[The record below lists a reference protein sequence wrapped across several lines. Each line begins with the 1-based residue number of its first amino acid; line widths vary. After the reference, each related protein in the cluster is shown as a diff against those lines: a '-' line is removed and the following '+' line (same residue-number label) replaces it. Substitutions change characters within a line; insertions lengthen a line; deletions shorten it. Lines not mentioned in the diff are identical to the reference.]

1 MSMKN
6 SMVKQIVA
14 ALSVMFLFACEETI
28 PIESVTVEP
37 SSLLMAVGESSV
49 LKATVLP
56 EQASIKTV
64 EWRVTEGNGV
74 VSVDENGKVTA
85 LKDGRAVVTAVGTG
99 SEKSGNCTV
108 TVESSIKDKIL
119 IAAVESGAEPPI
131 DWQKNEDG
139 TVPLTAENRRKMEA
153 VRSLF
158 MVGAGLTDLSA
169 IRYFGGLEELFCAD
183 NNLTELPE
191 TLPETLIR
199 LECENNQLSSLK
211 VSNLTNLHALK
222 CFSNRLTSLSVSES
236 ASLTELYCGMQT
248 DESGKETELTLTI
261 NNRQTEQW
269 TQWKPIA
276 ENKNVFAMI
285 PGTRLEKIEPDQK
298 QIDMKTGEEAVLT
311 IAFFPDY
318 AENKQLTWSVEP
330 RTGIIEISEKA
341 GGGCHITPVG
351 PGLAT
356 ITATA
361 AEGGYTAQCTVA
373 VVPADG
379 YTYDRETNTYTVF
392 NEEGLRFWAATATN
406 GEGCVLVSDIV
417 LAKPTAGES
426 NWTPVSKRESF
437 TFNGNGHTI
446 ANMTIVGT
454 ETDKHVGMFSDAF
467 EGVIENLIL
476 KDVDIRSSY
485 SSTSSDTTYWV
496 NSTIGGIAGRSQY
509 GRISNCHVTGT
520 LSGNNNSSQNVGGIV
535 GTINAANIE
544 GCSFIGEINAP
555 DSFYAGG
562 IVGETMGLG
571 TRNLKGCLFSGKITG
586 GKYIGGISGCGVQYH
601 FTANC
606 ADAEMTTQSSESE
619 TRQKGISADRAE
631 SITACYW
638 SGNATGGDDESKVD
652 GTSLTWSTA
661 VDEMNRA
668 LGSDFALKFVSTE
681 GNFPELVPR

>member
-1 MSMKN
+1 MSVKN

-14 ALSVMFLFACEETI
+14 ALSVMFLFACKETI

-49 LKATVLP
+49 LKAIVLP

-64 EWRVTEGNGV
+64 RWSVTEGSEV

-85 LKDGRAVVTAVGTG
+85 LKDGRAVVTATGTG

-119 IAAVESGAEPPI
+119 IAAVESGAEPPV

-158 MVGAGLTDLSA
+158 MIGAGLTDLSA

-211 VSNLTNLHALK
+211 VSNLTNLHTLK

-236 ASLTELYCGMQT
+236 ESLTELYCGMQT

-276 ENKNVFAMI
+276 ENKNVFAMS

-298 QIDMKTGEEAVLT
+298 QIDMETGEEAVLT
-311 IAFFPDY
+311 VLFFPDY

-330 RTGIIEISEKA
+330 ETGIIAISENGKDS
-341 GGGCHITPVG
+341 CHITPVG
-351 PGLAT
+351 LGSAT

-361 AEGGYTAQCTVA
+361 AEGGYTAQCTV
-373 VVPADG
+373 VVAPVGG
-379 YTYDRETNTYTVF
+379 YTYDKETDTYTVF
-392 NEEGLRFWAATATN
+392 NEEGLRFWAAN
-406 GEGCVLVSDIV
+406 GGGCVLVSDIV
-417 LAKPTAGES
+417 LAKPAAGES
-426 NWTPVSKRESF
+426 NWTPVYQSES
-437 TFNGNGHTI
+437 FNGNGHTI
-446 ANMTIVGT
+446 ANMTIV
-454 ETDKHVGMFSDAF
+454 ETDRYVGMFSYAT
-467 EGVIENLIL
+467 GTIENLIL

-485 SSTSSDTTYWV
+485 SPADDRDYAYTGS
-496 NSTIGGIAGRSQY
+496 IAGGAR

-520 LSGNNNSSQNVGGIV
+520 LSNSNKDSRAVGGIV
-535 GTINAANIE
+535 GSSNVANIE

-555 DSFYAGG
+555 NSFYAGG
-562 IVGETMGLG
+562 IVGDTMDLS
-571 TRNLKGCLFSGKITG
+571 RQSNLKGCLFSGKITG
-586 GKYIGGISGCGVQYH
+586 GIYIGGISGCGYGCH

-606 ADAEMTTQSSESE
+606 ADAEMQSSEDRTYQE
-619 TRQKGISADRAE
+619 GISADRPE

-638 SGNATGGDDESKVD
+638 SGNATGGDADTKVD

-668 LGSDFALKFVSTE
+668 LGPDFALKFVSTD
-681 GNFPELVPR
+681 GQFPELVPR

>member
-1 MSMKN
+1 MKN
-6 SMVKQIVA
+6 SIVKQIVTA
-14 ALSVMFLFACEETI
+14 MSVLFLFACEETI

-49 LKATVLP
+49 LKAIVLP
-56 EQASIKTV
+56 EQAGIKTV
-64 EWRVTEGNGV
+64 EWRVTEGDGV

-85 LKDGRAVVTAVGTG
+85 LKDGRAVVTAAGTG

-211 VSNLTNLHALK
+211 VSNLTNLHTLK

-276 ENKNVFAMI
+276 ENKNVFAVI

-330 RTGIIEISEKA
+330 GTGIIEISEKT

-373 VVPADG
+373 VVPASG
-379 YTYDRETNTYTVF
+379 YTYDSETDTYTVF
-392 NEEGLRFWAATATN
+392 NEEGLRYWADY
-406 GEGCVLVSDIV
+406 GKGGGCVLVSDIV
-417 LAKPTAGES
+417 LTKPDEGKS
-426 NWTPVSKRESF
+426 NWTPVSERESF

-454 ETDKHVGMFSDAF
+454 ETDKYVGMFS
-467 EGVIENLIL
+467 ETYRGVIENLIL

-485 SSTSSDTTYWV
+485 SSTSSDTTYRI
-496 NSTIGGIAGRSQY
+496 SSSIGGIAGRSQY

-520 LSGNNNSSQNVGGIV
+520 LSGSNNSSQNVGGIV
-535 GTINAANIE
+535 GDSYGEDIE

-562 IVGETMGLG
+562 IVGKTDDLYQH
-571 TRNLKGCLFSGKITG
+571 NLKGCLFSGKITG
-586 GKYIGGISGCGVQYH
+586 GTYIGGISGYGGGCH

-606 ADAEMTTQSSESE
+606 ANAEMQSSEE
-619 TRQKGISADRAE
+619 PTYQKGISADRRE
-631 SITACYW
+631 SPITACYW
-638 SGNATGGDDESKVD
+638 SGNATGDKSGLKVD

-668 LGSDFALKFVSTE
+668 LGPDFPLKFVST
-681 GNFPELVPR
+681 GGQFPELVPR

>member
-1 MSMKN
+1 MKN

-14 ALSVMFLFACEETI
+14 ALSVMFLFACKETI

-49 LKATVLP
+49 LKAIVLP

-64 EWRVTEGNGV
+64 RWSVTEGSEV

-85 LKDGRAVVTAVGTG
+85 LKDGRAVVTAAGTG

-222 CFSNRLTSLSVSES
+222 CFSNHLTSLSVSES

-298 QIDMKTGEEAVLT
+298 QIDMETGEEAVLT
-311 IAFFPDY
+311 VLFFPDY

-330 RTGIIEISEKA
+330 ETGIIEISEKT

-351 PGLAT
+351 LGSAT

-373 VVPADG
+373 VVPAGG
-379 YTYDRETNTYTVF
+379 YTYDKETNTYTVF
-392 NEEGLRFWAATATN
+392 NEKGLRAWAAN
-406 GEGCVLVSDIV
+406 GGGCVLVSDIV
-417 LAKPTAGES
+417 LTKPDEGKS
-426 NWTPVSKRESF
+426 NWTPVYQSESF

-454 ETDKHVGMFSDAF
+454 ETDEYVGMFSNAGG
-467 EGVIENLIL
+467 GVIENLIL

-485 SSTSSDTTYWV
+485 SSTDAMRGCGTGS
-496 NSTIGGIAGRSQY
+496 IAGAIS

-520 LSGNNNSSQNVGGIV
+520 LSNSNKDSRVVGGIV
-535 GTINAANIE
+535 GTSYGDIE

-555 DSFYAGG
+555 DSYYAGG
-562 IVGETMGLG
+562 IVGEG
-571 TRNLKGCLFSGKITG
+571 RNTNDHLKGCLFSGKITG
-586 GKYIGGISGCGVQYH
+586 GTYIGGIRGGGYGGH
-601 FTANC
+601 FIANC
-606 ADAEMTTQSSESE
+606 ANAEMQSSEK
-619 TRQKGISADRAE
+619 TTFQGGIDTDRAE

-638 SGNATGGDDESKVD
+638 SGNATGADADTKVD

-661 VDEMNRA
+661 VEEMNSA
-668 LGSDFALKFVSTE
+668 LGPDFPLKFVSTD

>member
-14 ALSVMFLFACEETI
+14 ALSVMFLFACKETI

-49 LKATVLP
+49 LKAIVLP

-64 EWRVTEGNGV
+64 RWSVTEGSEV

-85 LKDGRAVVTAVGTG
+85 LKDGRAVVTATGTD

-119 IAAVESGAEPPI
+119 IAAVESGAEPPV

-199 LECENNQLSSLK
+199 LECENNRLHSLK

-285 PGTRLEKIEPDQK
+285 PGTRLEKIESNQK

-330 RTGIIEISEKA
+330 ETGIIAISENGKDS
-341 GGGCHITPVG
+341 CHITPVG

-373 VVPADG
+373 VVPASG
-379 YTYDRETNTYTVF
+379 FTYDRETNTYTVF
-392 NEEGLRFWAATATN
+392 NEEGLRAWAAN
-406 GEGCVLVSDIV
+406 GGGCVLVSDIV
-417 LAKPTAGES
+417 LPKPAEGAS
-426 NWTPVSKRESF
+426 NWTPVSIRESF

-454 ETDKHVGMFSDAF
+454 ETDKYVGMFSEA

-485 SSTSSDTTYWV
+485 SSTSDPYDIRSY
-496 NSTIGGIAGRSQY
+496 IGGIAGYFSF

-520 LSGNNNSSQNVGGIV
+520 LSGSNNSSQRVGGIV
-535 GTINAANIE
+535 GNSFRANIE

-562 IVGETMGLG
+562 IVGHAMAAVDTY
-571 TRNLKGCLFSGKITG
+571 NLKGCLFSGKITG
-586 GKYIGGISGCGVQYH
+586 GKYIGGISGYEDGYH
-601 FTANC
+601 FIANC
-606 ADAEMTTQSSESE
+606 AHAEMTTQSSEA
-619 TRQKGISADRAE
+619 QINGISDYSNYQTAGLV
-631 SITACYW
+631 TACYW
-638 SGNATGGDDESKVD
+638 SGNATGDDSGLKVD
-652 GTSLTWSTA
+652 GASLTWSMA
-661 VDEMNRA
+661 VEEMNSA
-668 LGSDFALKFVSTE
+668 LGPDFALKFVST
-681 GNFPELVPR
+681 GGQFPELVPR

>member
-1 MSMKN
+1 MSVKN

-49 LKATVLP
+49 LKAIVLP

-64 EWRVTEGNGV
+64 RWSVTEGSEV

-85 LKDGRAVVTAVGTG
+85 LKDGRAVVTATGTD
-99 SEKSGNCTV
+99 SEKSGKCTI

-119 IAAVESGAEPPI
+119 IAAVESGAEPPV

-169 IRYFGGLEELFCAD
+169 IRYFGGLEELFCAH

-211 VSNLTNLHALK
+211 VSNLTNLRALK
-222 CFSNRLTSLSVSES
+222 CFSNRLTSLSVSNT

-261 NNRQTEQW
+261 NNQQTEQW
-269 TQWKPIA
+269 TQWKTIA

-298 QIDMKTGEEAVLT
+298 QIDMETGEEAVLT
-311 IAFFPDY
+311 VLFFPDY

-330 RTGIIEISEKA
+330 GTGIIEISEKT

-351 PGLAT
+351 LGSAT

-361 AEGGYTAQCTVA
+361 AEGGYTAQCTV
-373 VVPADG
+373 VVAPPESG

-392 NEEGLRFWAATATN
+392 NEKGLRFWADN
-406 GEGCVLVSDIV
+406 GKGGGCVLVSDII
-417 LAKPTAGES
+417 LAKPVDGES
-426 NWTPVSKRESF
+426 NWTPVTPDFSEESI

-454 ETDKHVGMFSDAF
+454 GTETYNIVGMFSTAV
-467 EGVIENLIL
+467 VIENLIL
-476 KDVDIRSSY
+476 KDVDIRY
-485 SSTSSDTTYWV
+485 SSP
-496 NSTIGGIAGRSQY
+496 NGSTRIGSIVGVIEAG

-520 LSGNNNSSQNVGGIV
+520 LSLSSSKNFSSIVGGIV
-535 GTINAANIE
+535 GASYGANIE

-555 DSFYAGG
+555 YSVFAGG
-562 IVGETMGLG
+562 IVGYAT
-571 TRNLKGCLFSGKITG
+571 TDVNTSNLKGCLFSGKITG
-586 GKYIGGISGCGVQYH
+586 GKNIGGISGYGGGYH
-601 FTANC
+601 FIANC
-606 ADAEMTTQSSESE
+606 ADAEMTTKSSNPE
-619 TRQKGISADRAE
+619 TRQEGISDYYAE
-631 SITACYW
+631 SIIACYW
-638 SGNATGGDDESKVD
+638 SGNATGGDTESKVN

-661 VDEMNRA
+661 VEEMNRA
-668 LGSDFALKFVSTE
+668 LGPDFALKFVSTG

>member
-49 LKATVLP
+49 LKAIVLP

-64 EWRVTEGNGV
+64 RWSVTEGSEV

-85 LKDGRAVVTAVGTG
+85 LKDGRAVVTAAGTD

-119 IAAVESGAEPPI
+119 IAAVESGAEPPV

-211 VSNLTNLHALK
+211 VSKLKNLEALK
-222 CFSNRLTSLSVSES
+222 CFSNHLTSLSVSES
-236 ASLTELYCGMQT
+236 TSLTELYCGMQT
-248 DESGKETELTLTI
+248 DESGKETDLTLTI
-261 NNRQTEQW
+261 NNQQTEQW
-269 TQWKPIA
+269 TQWKQIA
-276 ENKNVFAMI
+276 ENKNVFAMS

-298 QIDMKTGEEAVLT
+298 QIDMKTGEKAVLT

-330 RTGIIEISEKA
+330 ETGIIAISENGKDS
-341 GGGCHITPVG
+341 CHITPVG

-379 YTYDRETNTYTVF
+379 YTYDSETNTYTVF
-392 NEEGLRFWAATATN
+392 NERGLRYWADN
-406 GEGCVLVSDIV
+406 GKGGGCILVSDII
-417 LAKPTAGES
+417 LAKPVDGES
-426 NWTPVSKRESF
+426 NWTPVSDPWQEPI

-454 ETDKHVGMFSDAF
+454 GTDEYVGMFSSAL
-467 EGVIENLIL
+467 VIENLIL

-485 SSTSSDTTYWV
+485 SSTSDAY
-496 NSTIGGIAGRSQY
+496 IGSIAGFIKAG

-520 LSGNNNSSQNVGGIV
+520 LSSSNNSSSIVGGIV
-535 GTINAANIE
+535 GDSNGANIE

-555 DSFYAGG
+555 NSSR
-562 IVGETMGLG
+562 VGVIFVNPYD
-571 TRNLKGCLFSGKITG
+571 RNLKGCLFSCKITG
-586 GKYIGGISGCGVQYH
+586 GKCIG
-601 FTANC
+601 
-606 ADAEMTTQSSESE
+606 
-619 TRQKGISADRAE
+619 
-631 SITACYW
+631 
-638 SGNATGGDDESKVD
+638 
-652 GTSLTWSTA
+652 
-661 VDEMNRA
+661 
-668 LGSDFALKFVSTE
+668 
-681 GNFPELVPR
+681 

>member
-1 MSMKN
+1 MKN

-14 ALSVMFLFACEETI
+14 ALSVMFLFACEERI

-49 LKATVLP
+49 LKAIVLP

-64 EWRVTEGNGV
+64 RWSVTEGSEV

-85 LKDGRAVVTAVGTG
+85 LKDGRAVVTAAGTD
-99 SEKSGNCTV
+99 SEKSGNCTI

-119 IAAVESGAEPPI
+119 IAAVESGAQPPV

-211 VSNLTNLHALK
+211 VSKLKNLEALK
-222 CFSNRLTSLSVSES
+222 CFSNHLNSLSVSES

-261 NNRQTEQW
+261 NNQQTEQW
-269 TQWKPIA
+269 TRWKPIA
-276 ENKNVFAMI
+276 ENKNVFAMS

-298 QIDMKTGEEAVLT
+298 QIDMKTGEKAVLT

-330 RTGIIEISEKA
+330 ETGIIAISENGKDS
-341 GGGCHITPVG
+341 CHITPVG

-373 VVPADG
+373 VVPASG
-379 YTYDRETNTYTVF
+379 YTYDSETDTYTVF
-392 NEEGLRFWAATATN
+392 NEEGLRAWAAN
-406 GEGCVLVSDIV
+406 GGGCVLVSDII
-417 LAKPTAGES
+417 LAKPVDGES
-426 NWTPVSKRESF
+426 NWTPVMVSEWQSF

-454 ETDKHVGMFSDAF
+454 ETDKAVGMFSDAKK
-467 EGVIENLIL
+467 GVIENLIL

-485 SSTSSDTTYWV
+485 SSSY
-496 NSTIGGIAGRSQY
+496 IGGIAGITQY

-520 LSGNNNSSQNVGGIV
+520 LSNSNKDSRAVGGIV
-535 GTINAANIE
+535 GSSNAANIE

-571 TRNLKGCLFSGKITG
+571 NPCNLKGCLFSGKITG
-586 GKYIGGISGCGVQYH
+586 GKYIGGISGCGVQYL

-606 ADAEMTTQSSESE
+606 AHAEMTTQSSESE

-638 SGNATGGDDESKVD
+638 SGNATGGDAESKVN
-652 GTSLTWSTA
+652 GTSLTWSMA

-668 LGSDFALKFVSTE
+668 LGPDFALKFVSTE

>member
-1 MSMKN
+1 MKN

-37 SSLLMAVGESSV
+37 SSLVMAVGESSV
-49 LKATVLP
+49 LKAIVLP

-64 EWRVTEGNGV
+64 RWSVTEGSEV

-85 LKDGRAVVTAVGTG
+85 LKDGRAVVTAAGTD
-99 SEKSGNCTV
+99 SEKSGKCTV

-119 IAAVESGAEPPI
+119 IAAVESGAEPPV

-158 MVGAGLTDLSA
+158 MVGTGLTDLSA
-169 IRYFGGLEELFCAD
+169 IRYFGRLEELFCAD

-211 VSNLTNLHALK
+211 VSNLTNLRTLK

-298 QIDMKTGEEAVLT
+298 QIDMETGEEAVMTVL
-311 IAFFPDY
+311 FFPDY

-330 RTGIIEISEKA
+330 ETGIIAISENGKDS
-341 GGGCHITPVG
+341 CHITPVG
-351 PGLAT
+351 LGSAT

-361 AEGGYTAQCTVA
+361 AEGGYTAQCTV
-373 VVPADG
+373 VVAPESG
-379 YTYDRETNTYTVF
+379 YTYDKETNTYTVF
-392 NEEGLRFWAATATN
+392 NEKGLRAWAAN
-406 GEGCVLVSDIV
+406 GGGCVLVSDIV
-417 LAKPTAGES
+417 LTKPDEGTS
-426 NWTPVSKRESF
+426 NWTPVYQSESF

-454 ETDKHVGMFSDAF
+454 ETDEYVGMFSYAYN
-467 EGVIENLIL
+467 GVIENLIL

-485 SSTSSDTTYWV
+485 SSTDPMRGYGTGS
-496 NSTIGGIAGRSQY
+496 IAGAISR

-520 LSGNNNSSQNVGGIV
+520 LSNSNKDSRAVGGIV
-535 GTINAANIE
+535 GTSAAANIE

-555 DSFYAGG
+555 NSFYAGG
-562 IVGETMGLG
+562 IMGES
-571 TRNLKGCLFSGKITG
+571 RNTNGHLKGCLFSGKITG
-586 GKYIGGISGCGVQYH
+586 GTYIGGIGGGYGCH
-601 FTANC
+601 FIANC
-606 ADAEMTTQSSESE
+606 ANAEMQSSKAE
-619 TRQKGISADRAE
+619 TYQKGISADRAE

-638 SGNATGGDDESKVD
+638 SGNATGEDGSLKVD

-661 VDEMNRA
+661 VDEMNSA
-668 LGSDFALKFVSTE
+668 LGPDFALKFVSTG

>member
-6 SMVKQIVA
+6 SMVKQIVT
-14 ALSVMFLFACEETI
+14 ALSVMFLFACKETI

-37 SSLLMAVGESSV
+37 SSLVMAVGESSV

-64 EWRVTEGNGV
+64 RWSVTEGSEV

-248 DESGKETELTLTI
+248 DESGKETDLTLTI

-269 TQWKPIA
+269 TRWKQIA
-276 ENKNVFAMI
+276 ENKNVFAMS

-330 RTGIIEISEKA
+330 ETGIIEISEKT
-341 GGGCHITPVG
+341 GGGCHITSVG

-361 AEGGYTAQCTVA
+361 AEGGHTAQCTVA
-373 VVPADG
+373 VVPASG
-379 YTYDRETNTYTVF
+379 YTYDSETNTYTVF
-392 NEEGLRFWAATATN
+392 NERGLRYWADYK
-406 GEGCVLVSDIV
+406 GGGCVLLVSDIV
-417 LAKPTAGES
+417 LAKPAEGES
-426 NWTPVSKRESF
+426 NWTPVTSWQEPI

-454 ETDKHVGMFSDAF
+454 GTETYYNNVGMFSTAV
-467 EGVIENLIL
+467 VIENLIL
-476 KDVDIRSSY
+476 KDVDIRY
-485 SSTSSDTTYWV
+485 SSTNGTTR
-496 NSTIGGIAGRSQY
+496 IGSIVGSLEPG

-520 LSGNNNSSQNVGGIV
+520 LSSNDYYLQYVGGIV
-535 GTINAANIE
+535 GNSYSANIE

-555 DSFYAGG
+555 GSFSAGG
-562 IVGETMGLG
+562 IVGQAT
-571 TRNLKGCLFSGKITG
+571 TDVNTSNLKGCLFSGKITG
-586 GKYIGGISGCGVQYH
+586 GKYIGGISGCENRFH

-606 ADAEMTTQSSESE
+606 AHAEMTTQSSEAQ
-619 TRQKGISADRAE
+619 TNGISYYTTYRA
-631 SITACYW
+631 SFVTACYW
-638 SGNATGGDDESKVD
+638 SGNATGEKSGLKVD

-661 VDEMNRA
+661 VDEMNSA
-668 LGSDFALKFVSTE
+668 LGPDFALKFVSTD

>member
-1 MSMKN
+1 MSVKN

-14 ALSVMFLFACEETI
+14 ALSVMFLFACKETI

-49 LKATVLP
+49 LKAIVLP

-64 EWRVTEGNGV
+64 RWSVTEGSEV
-74 VSVDENGKVTA
+74 VSVDENGKVIA
-85 LKDGRAVVTAVGTG
+85 LKDGRAVVTATGTG

-108 TVESSIKDKIL
+108 TVESSIKDKNL
-119 IAAVESGAEPPI
+119 IAAVESGAEPPV

-211 VSNLTNLHALK
+211 VSKLKNLEALK
-222 CFSNRLTSLSVSES
+222 CFSNHLNSLSVSES
-236 ASLTELYCGMQT
+236 ESLTELYCGMQT
-248 DESGKETELTLTI
+248 DESGKETDLTLTI
-261 NNRQTEQW
+261 NNQQTEQW
-269 TQWKPIA
+269 TRWKPIA

-330 RTGIIEISEKA
+330 ETGIIEISEKT

-351 PGLAT
+351 PGSAT

-361 AEGGYTAQCTVA
+361 VEGGYTAQCTVA
-373 VVPADG
+373 VVPAGG
-379 YTYDRETNTYTVF
+379 YTYDRETDTYTVF
-392 NEEGLRFWAATATN
+392 NEKGLRVWAAN
-406 GEGCVLVSDIV
+406 GGGCVLVSDIV
-417 LAKPTAGES
+417 LAKPDDGES
-426 NWTPVSKRESF
+426 NWTPVVVSEWQWQSQSF

-454 ETDKHVGMFSDAF
+454 ETDKYVGMFSDAD

-485 SSTSSDTTYWV
+485 SSTNAIDYAY
-496 NSTIGGIAGRSQY
+496 IGSIAGISQY

-520 LSGNNNSSQNVGGIV
+520 LSNSNKDSRAVGGIV
-535 GTINAANIE
+535 GSSNAANIE

-571 TRNLKGCLFSGKITG
+571 SPRNLKGCLFSGKITG
-586 GKYIGGISGCGVQYH
+586 GTYIGGISGCGVQYH

-606 ADAEMTTQSSESE
+606 ADAEMTTQSSADR
-619 TRQKGISADRAE
+619 TWQKGISADRAE

-638 SGNATGGDDESKVD
+638 SGNATDEDAESKVD

-661 VDEMNRA
+661 VDEMNSA
-668 LGSDFALKFVSTE
+668 LGPDFPLKFVSTG

>member
-1 MSMKN
+1 MKN
-6 SMVKQIVA
+6 SVVKQIIT
-14 ALSVMFLFACEETI
+14 ALSVLFLFACEEKI

-56 EQASIKTV
+56 EQAGIKTV
-64 EWRVTEGNGV
+64 RWSVTEGNGV

-85 LKDGRAVVTAVGTG
+85 LKDGRAVVTAVGID
-99 SEKSGNCTV
+99 SEKSGKCTV

-119 IAAVESGAEPPI
+119 IDAVEAGAEPPV

-158 MVGAGLTDLSA
+158 MVGAGLTNLSA

-191 TLPETLIR
+191 SLPETLIR
-199 LECENNQLSSLK
+199 LECENNRLHSLK
-211 VSNLTNLHALK
+211 VSKLKNLEALK
-222 CFSNRLTSLSVSES
+222 CFSNHLNSLSVSES

-248 DESGKETELTLTI
+248 DESGKDTDLTLTI

-269 TQWKPIA
+269 TRWKPIA

-298 QIDMKTGEEAVLT
+298 QIDMRTGEEAVLT
-311 IAFFPDY
+311 VLFFPDY

-341 GGGCHITPVG
+341 GGGCLITPVG

-361 AEGGYTAQCTVA
+361 TEGGYTAQCTVA
-373 VVPADG
+373 VVPASG

-392 NEEGLRFWAATATN
+392 NEEGLRVWAAK
-406 GEGCVLVSDIV
+406 GGGCVLVSDIV
-417 LAKPTAGES
+417 LAKPAEGES
-426 NWTPVSKRESF
+426 NWTPVSGRQS
-437 TFNGNGHTI
+437 FNGNGHTI

-454 ETDKHVGMFSDAF
+454 ETDKEVGMFSSA

-485 SSTSSDTTYWV
+485 SSKTDAY
-496 NSTIGGIAGRSQY
+496 IGGIAGDLGAG

-520 LSGNNNSSQNVGGIV
+520 LSNSNKSSRSVGGIV
-535 GTINAANIE
+535 GTGVLAEFIE

-555 DSFYAGG
+555 NSFYAGG
-562 IVGETMGLG
+562 ILGEAINLDNPS
-571 TRNLKGCLFSGKITG
+571 NLKGCLFSGKITG
-586 GKYIGGISGCGVQYH
+586 GKYIGGISGCGYGYH

-606 ADAEMTTQSSESE
+606 ANAEMTTQYSEE
-619 TRQKGISADRAE
+619 LTYQKGISADRSE

-638 SGNATGGDDESKVD
+638 SGNATGGDAESKVD
-652 GTSLTWSTA
+652 GTSLTWSMA

>member
-1 MSMKN
+1 MSVKN

-49 LKATVLP
+49 LKAIVLP

-64 EWRVTEGNGV
+64 RWSVTEGSEV

-85 LKDGRAVVTAVGTG
+85 LKDGRAVVTAAGTD
-99 SEKSGNCTV
+99 SEKSGKCTI

-119 IAAVESGAEPPI
+119 IAAVESGAEPPV

-153 VRSLF
+153 VRSLL
-158 MVGAGLTDLSA
+158 MVEAGLTDLSA

-211 VSNLTNLHALK
+211 VSNLTNLRTLK

-269 TQWKPIA
+269 TRWKPIA

-311 IAFFPDY
+311 VLFFPDY

-330 RTGIIEISEKA
+330 GTGIIEISEKT

-373 VVPADG
+373 VVPASG
-379 YTYDRETNTYTVF
+379 FTYDSETNTYTVF
-392 NEEGLRFWAATATN
+392 NEEGLRAWAAN
-406 GEGCVLVSDIV
+406 GGGCVLVSDIV
-417 LAKPTAGES
+417 LTKPDEGKS
-426 NWTPVSKRESF
+426 NWTPVSGRQS
-437 TFNGNGHTI
+437 FNGNGHTI

-454 ETDKHVGMFSDAF
+454 ETDDYVGMFSYA
-467 EGVIENLIL
+467 EGGVIENLIL
-476 KDVDIRSSY
+476 KDVDIRSLY
-485 SSTSSDTTYWV
+485 SSTNAIDYAD
-496 NSTIGGIAGRSQY
+496 IGSIAGAIGFG

-520 LSGNNNSSQNVGGIV
+520 LSNSNKDSRAVGGIV
-535 GTINAANIE
+535 GSSNAANIE

-571 TRNLKGCLFSGKITG
+571 NPRNLKGCLFSGKITG
-586 GKYIGGISGCGVQYH
+586 GKYIGGISGCGVQYL

-606 ADAEMTTQSSESE
+606 AHAEMTTQSSESE

-638 SGNATGGDDESKVD
+638 SGNATGGDADTKVD

-668 LGSDFALKFVSTE
+668 LGSDFPLKFVSTG

>member
-1 MSMKN
+1 MKN
-6 SMVKQIVA
+6 SMVKQIVT
-14 ALSVMFLFACEETI
+14 ALSVMFLFACKETI

-37 SSLLMAVGESSV
+37 SSLVMAVGESSV
-49 LKATVLP
+49 LKAIVLP

-64 EWRVTEGNGV
+64 RWSVTEGSEV

-85 LKDGRAVVTAVGTG
+85 LKDGRAVVTAAGTD
-99 SEKSGNCTV
+99 SEKSGKCTV

-119 IAAVESGAEPPI
+119 IAAVESGAEPPV

-158 MVGAGLTDLSA
+158 MVEAGLTDLSA

-211 VSNLTNLHALK
+211 VSNLTNLRALK

-236 ASLTELYCGMQT
+236 ESLTELYCGMQT

-269 TQWKPIA
+269 TRWKPIA

-298 QIDMKTGEEAVLT
+298 QIDMETGEEAVLT
-311 IAFFPDY
+311 VLFFPDY

-330 RTGIIEISEKA
+330 ETGIIAISENGKDS
-341 GGGCHITPVG
+341 CHITPVG

-373 VVPADG
+373 VVPASG
-379 YTYDRETNTYTVF
+379 FTYDRETNTYTVF
-392 NEEGLRFWAATATN
+392 NEEGLRAWAAN
-406 GEGCVLVSDIV
+406 GGGCVLVSDIV
-417 LAKPTAGES
+417 LTKPAEGKS
-426 NWTPVSKRESF
+426 NWTPINEWESI

-454 ETDKHVGMFSDAF
+454 ETDKYVGMFSEA

-485 SSTSSDTTYWV
+485 SSTSDYIISCTG
-496 NSTIGGIAGRSQY
+496 SIAGYFSF

-520 LSGNNNSSQNVGGIV
+520 LSSSNTSRDVGGIV
-535 GTINAANIE
+535 GHSFRADIE

-555 DSFYAGG
+555 GSRSAGG
-562 IVGETMGLG
+562 IVGVAETISNDE
-571 TRNLKGCLFSGKITG
+571 RNLKGCLFSGKITG
-586 GKYIGGISGCGVQYH
+586 GKYIGGIGGGSGRDYH

-606 ADAEMTTQSSESE
+606 AHAEMTTQSSEAQ
-619 TRQKGISADRAE
+619 TNGISAAE

-638 SGNATGGDDESKVD
+638 SGNATGGDADTKVD

-661 VDEMNRA
+661 VDEMNSA
-668 LGSDFALKFVSTE
+668 LGPDFALKFVSTG

>member
-1 MSMKN
+1 MKN
-6 SMVKQIVA
+6 SMVKQIVT
-14 ALSVMFLFACEETI
+14 ALSVMFLFACKETI

-64 EWRVTEGNGV
+64 RWSVTEGSEV

-85 LKDGRAVVTAVGTG
+85 LKDGRAVVTAAGTD

-119 IAAVESGAEPPI
+119 IAAVESGAEPPV

-211 VSNLTNLHALK
+211 VSNLTNLRTLK
-222 CFSNRLTSLSVSES
+222 CFSNRLTSLSVSNT

-276 ENKNVFAMI
+276 ENKNVFAVI
-285 PGTRLEKIEPDQK
+285 PGTRLEKIESNQK

-330 RTGIIEISEKA
+330 ETGIIAISENGKDS
-341 GGGCHITPVG
+341 CRITPVG

-392 NEEGLRFWAATATN
+392 NEEGLRFWAAN
-406 GEGCVLVSDIV
+406 GGRCVLVSDIV
-417 LAKPTAGES
+417 LAKPAKGES
-426 NWTPVSKRESF
+426 NWTPVSEGYN
-437 TFNGNGHTI
+437 FNGNGHTI

-454 ETDKHVGMFSDAF
+454 ETDKEVGMFSSAR
-467 EGVIENLIL
+467 GTIENLIL

-485 SSTSSDTTYWV
+485 SSTSDASY
-496 NSTIGGIAGRSQY
+496 IGGIAGIIEAG

-520 LSGNNNSSQNVGGIV
+520 LSSSNNSSRTVGGIV
-535 GTINAANIE
+535 GYSTWADIE

-555 DSFYAGG
+555 NSFRVGG
-562 IVGETMGLG
+562 IVGYGMTMSN

-586 GKYIGGISGCGVQYH
+586 GTYIGGISGYGDGYH
-601 FTANC
+601 FIANC
-606 ADAEMTTQSSESE
+606 ADAEMTTQSSEE
-619 TRQKGISADRAE
+619 LTYQKGISADRAE

-638 SGNATGGDDESKVD
+638 SGNATGEGAGLKVD

-661 VDEMNRA
+661 VEEMNSA
-668 LGSDFALKFVSTE
+668 LGPDFALKFVSTG

>member
-1 MSMKN
+1 MSVKN

-14 ALSVMFLFACEETI
+14 ALSVMFLFACKETI

-64 EWRVTEGNGV
+64 RWSVTEGSEV

-85 LKDGRAVVTAVGTG
+85 LKDGRAVVTAAGTD

-119 IAAVESGAEPPI
+119 IAAVESGAEPPV

-222 CFSNRLTSLSVSES
+222 CFSNRLTSLSVSNT

-261 NNRQTEQW
+261 NNQQTEQW
-269 TQWKPIA
+269 TRWKPIA

-330 RTGIIEISEKA
+330 ETGIIAISENGKDS
-341 GGGCHITPVG
+341 CRITPVG

-392 NEEGLRFWAATATN
+392 NEEGLRFWADN
-406 GEGCVLVSDIV
+406 GKGGGCVLVSDIV
-417 LAKPTAGES
+417 LAKPDDGES
-426 NWTPVSKRESF
+426 NWTPVSGRQS
-437 TFNGNGHTI
+437 FNGNGHTI

-454 ETDKHVGMFSDAF
+454 ETDKYVGMFSEA

-485 SSTSSDTTYWV
+485 SSTNVMDYAYIGS
-496 NSTIGGIAGRSQY
+496 IAGGIGFG

-520 LSGNNNSSQNVGGIV
+520 LSNSNKDSRAVGGIV
-535 GTINAANIE
+535 GSSNAANIE
-544 GCSFIGEINAP
+544 GCSFIGEINATN
-555 DSFYAGG
+555 SYSAGG

-571 TRNLKGCLFSGKITG
+571 NPRDLKGCLFSGKITG
-586 GKYIGGISGCGVQYH
+586 GKYIGGIGGCGYNYY

-606 ADAEMTTQSSESE
+606 AHAEMTTSSADW
-619 TRQKGISADRAE
+619 TYGISADRE
-631 SITACYW
+631 VSITACYW
-638 SGNATGGDDESKVD
+638 SGNATDGDADTKVD

-668 LGSDFALKFVSTE
+668 LGPDFALKFVSTD
-681 GNFPELVPR
+681 GQFPELVPR

>member
-14 ALSVMFLFACEETI
+14 ALSVLFLFACKETI

-37 SSLLMAVGESSV
+37 SSLVMAVGESSV
-49 LKATVLP
+49 LKAIVLP

-64 EWRVTEGNGV
+64 RWSVTEGSEV

-85 LKDGRAVVTAVGTG
+85 LKDGRAVVTAAGTD
-99 SEKSGNCTV
+99 SEKSGKCTI

-119 IAAVESGAEPPI
+119 IAAVESGAEPPV

-211 VSNLTNLHALK
+211 VSKLKNLEALK
-222 CFSNRLTSLSVSES
+222 CFSNHLNSLSVSES
-236 ASLTELYCGMQT
+236 ESLTELYCGMQT
-248 DESGKETELTLTI
+248 DESGKETDLTLTI
-261 NNRQTEQW
+261 NNQQTEQW
-269 TQWKPIA
+269 TRWKPIA

-311 IAFFPDY
+311 VLFFPDY

-330 RTGIIEISEKA
+330 ETGIIEISEKA

-356 ITATA
+356 ITATV
-361 AEGGYTAQCTVA
+361 AEGGHTAQCTVA

-379 YTYDRETNTYTVF
+379 YTYDKETNTYTVF

-426 NWTPVSKRESF
+426 NWTPVSERESF

-454 ETDKHVGMFSDAF
+454 ETDDYVGMFSSAR
-467 EGVIENLIL
+467 GVIENLIL

-485 SSTSSDTTYWV
+485 SSTNAIDYAD
-496 NSTIGGIAGRSQY
+496 IGSIAGAIGFG

-520 LSGNNNSSQNVGGIV
+520 LSNSNKDSRAVGGIV
-535 GTINAANIE
+535 GSSNAANIE

-571 TRNLKGCLFSGKITG
+571 NPRNLKGCLFSGKITG
-586 GKYIGGISGCGVQYH
+586 GKYIGGISGCGVQYL

-606 ADAEMTTQSSESE
+606 AHAEMTTRSSESE

-638 SGNATGGDDESKVD
+638 SGNATGGDNGLKVD
-652 GTSLTWSTA
+652 GTSLTWSKA
-661 VDEMNRA
+661 VDDMNSA
-668 LGSDFALKFVSTE
+668 LGPDFALKFVSTG

>member
-1 MSMKN
+1 MKN
-6 SMVKQIVA
+6 SVVKQIVV

-49 LKATVLP
+49 LKAIVLP
-56 EQASIKTV
+56 EQAGIKTV
-64 EWRVTEGNGV
+64 EWRVTEGDGV

-85 LKDGRAVVTAVGTG
+85 LKDGRAVVTAAGTG

-269 TQWKPIA
+269 TRWKPIA

-330 RTGIIEISEKA
+330 RTGIIEISEKT
-341 GGGCHITPVG
+341 GGGCHITPVE

-392 NEEGLRFWAATATN
+392 NEEGLRFWADN
-406 GEGCVLVSDIV
+406 GKGGRCVLVSDIV
-417 LAKPTAGES
+417 LAKPAEGES
-426 NWTPVSKRESF
+426 NWTPVTPDFTQESI

-454 ETDKHVGMFSDAF
+454 GTETYNEVGMFSSAV
-467 EGVIENLIL
+467 VIENLIL
-476 KDVDIRSSY
+476 KDVDIRY
-485 SSTSSDTTYWV
+485 SSTNGTTYIGSIV
-496 NSTIGGIAGRSQY
+496 GTIEAG

-520 LSGNNNSSQNVGGIV
+520 LYSNKTSSIGGIV
-535 GTINAANIE
+535 GTAVLAEIIE

-555 DSFYAGG
+555 NSFYAGG
-562 IVGETMGLG
+562 ILG
-571 TRNLKGCLFSGKITG
+571 RTNNLDKLSNLKGCLFSGKITG
-586 GKYIGGISGCGVQYH
+586 GKYIGGISGHGDGYH

-606 ADAEMTTQSSESE
+606 ADAEMTTQSSEE
-619 TRQKGISADRAE
+619 QTYQKGISAYLAE

-638 SGNATGGDDESKVD
+638 SGNATGGDAESKVD

-668 LGSDFALKFVSTE
+668 LGPDFPLKFVSTD

>member
-1 MSMKN
+1 MKN
-6 SMVKQIVA
+6 SMVKQIVT
-14 ALSVMFLFACEETI
+14 ALSVMFLFACKETI

-64 EWRVTEGNGV
+64 RWSVTEGSEV

-85 LKDGRAVVTAVGTG
+85 LKDGRAVVTAVGTD

-119 IAAVESGAEPPI
+119 IAAVESGAEPPV

-158 MVGAGLTDLSA
+158 MIGAGLTDLSA

-211 VSNLTNLHALK
+211 VSNLTNLRTLK

-298 QIDMKTGEEAVLT
+298 QIDMETGEEAVLT
-311 IAFFPDY
+311 VLFFPDY

-330 RTGIIEISEKA
+330 ETGIIAISENGKDS
-341 GGGCHITPVG
+341 CHITPVG

-373 VVPADG
+373 VVPASG
-379 YTYDRETNTYTVF
+379 FTYDRETNTYTVF
-392 NEEGLRFWAATATN
+392 NERGLRYWADN
-406 GEGCVLVSDIV
+406 GKGGGCILVSDII
-417 LAKPTAGES
+417 LAKPVDGES
-426 NWTPVSKRESF
+426 NWTPVSDPWQEPI

-454 ETDKHVGMFSDAF
+454 GTDEYVGMFSSAL
-467 EGVIENLIL
+467 VIENLIL

-485 SSTSSDTTYWV
+485 SSTSDAY
-496 NSTIGGIAGRSQY
+496 IGSIAGFIKAG

-520 LSGNNNSSQNVGGIV
+520 LSSSNNSSSIVGGIV
-535 GTINAANIE
+535 GDSNGANIE

-555 DSFYAGG
+555 NSSRVGG
-562 IVGETMGLG
+562 IFGNPYDS
-571 TRNLKGCLFSGKITG
+571 NLKGCLFSGKITG
-586 GKYIGGISGCGVQYH
+586 GKYIGGISGDGYGCH
-601 FTANC
+601 FIANC
-606 ADAEMTTQSSESE
+606 ANAEMQSSEAQTYQE
-619 TRQKGISADRAE
+619 GISANAEWAE

-638 SGNATGGDDESKVD
+638 SGNATGEETGLKVD

-668 LGSDFALKFVSTE
+668 LGPDFALKFVSTD
-681 GNFPELVPR
+681 GQFPELVPR

>member
-1 MSMKN
+1 MSVKN

-56 EQASIKTV
+56 EQAGIKTV

-119 IAAVESGAEPPI
+119 IAAVESGAEPPV

-330 RTGIIEISEKA
+330 ETGIIAISENGKDS
-341 GGGCHITPVG
+341 CHITPVG

-373 VVPADG
+373 VVPAVG
-379 YTYDRETNTYTVF
+379 YTYDSETNTYTVF
-392 NEEGLRFWAATATN
+392 NERGLRFWADN
-406 GEGCVLVSDIV
+406 GKGGGCVLVSDII
-417 LAKPTAGES
+417 LAKPVDGES
-426 NWTPVSKRESF
+426 NWTPVTPDFSEESI

-454 ETDKHVGMFSDAF
+454 GTETYNNVGMFSTAV
-467 EGVIENLIL
+467 VIENLIL
-476 KDVDIRSSY
+476 KDVDIRY
-485 SSTSSDTTYWV
+485 SSTNGTTYIGSIV
-496 NSTIGGIAGRSQY
+496 GTIEAG

-520 LSGNNNSSQNVGGIV
+520 LSNSNKDSRAVGGIV
-535 GTINAANIE
+535 GSSNAANIE

-571 TRNLKGCLFSGKITG
+571 NPRDLKGCLFSGKITG
-586 GKYIGGISGCGVQYH
+586 GKYIGGISGCGYNYY

-606 ADAEMTTQSSESE
+606 ADAEMTTQSSEDRTWQE
-619 TRQKGISADRAE
+619 GISADREE

-638 SGNATGGDDESKVD
+638 SGNATGGDADTKVD

-668 LGSDFALKFVSTE
+668 LGPDFALKFVSTE

>member
-14 ALSVMFLFACEETI
+14 ALSVMFLFACKETI

-49 LKATVLP
+49 LKAIVLP

-64 EWRVTEGNGV
+64 RWSVTEGSEV

-85 LKDGRAVVTAVGTG
+85 LKDGRAVVTAVGTD

-119 IAAVESGAEPPI
+119 IAAVESGAEPPV

-158 MVGAGLTDLSA
+158 MVGVGLTDLSA

-211 VSNLTNLHALK
+211 VSKLKNLEALK
-222 CFSNRLTSLSVSES
+222 CFSNHLNSLSVSES
-236 ASLTELYCGMQT
+236 ESLTELYCGMQT
-248 DESGKETELTLTI
+248 DESGKETDLTLTI
-261 NNRQTEQW
+261 NNQQTEQW
-269 TQWKPIA
+269 TRWKPIA

-311 IAFFPDY
+311 VLFFPDY

-330 RTGIIEISEKA
+330 ETGIIAISENGKDS
-341 GGGCHITPVG
+341 CHITPVG

-373 VVPADG
+373 VVPASG
-379 YTYDRETNTYTVF
+379 YTYDSETDTYTVF
-392 NEEGLRFWAATATN
+392 NEEGLRYWADYVKS
-406 GEGCVLVSDIV
+406 GGCVLVSDIV

-426 NWTPVSKRESF
+426 NWTPVSERESF

-454 ETDKHVGMFSDAF
+454 ETDKYVGMFSDV

-485 SSTSSDTTYWV
+485 SSTGDTTYWI
-496 NSTIGGIAGRSQY
+496 NSSIGGIAGYFSY

-520 LSGNNNSSQNVGGIV
+520 LSGSNNSSQNVGGIV
-535 GTINAANIE
+535 GNSYGADIE

-555 DSFYAGG
+555 NSSRVGG
-562 IVGETMGLG
+562 IVGKTDDLYGPH
-571 TRNLKGCLFSGKITG
+571 NLKGCLFSGKITG
-586 GKYIGGISGCGVQYH
+586 GKYIGGISGYGYGCH

-606 ADAEMTTQSSESE
+606 AHAEMQSSEE
-619 TRQKGISADRAE
+619 LTYQKGISAERAE
-631 SITACYW
+631 SPITACYW
-638 SGNATGGDDESKVD
+638 SGNATGGDADTKVD

-661 VDEMNRA
+661 VDAMNSA
-668 LGSDFALKFVSTE
+668 LGPDFALKFVSTE

>member
-1 MSMKN
+1 MKN
-6 SMVKQIVA
+6 SMVKQIVT
-14 ALSVMFLFACEETI
+14 ALSVIFLFACKETI

-64 EWRVTEGNGV
+64 RWSVTEGSEV

-119 IAAVESGAEPPI
+119 IAAVESGAEPPV
-131 DWQKNEDG
+131 DWQKNEDE

-211 VSNLTNLHALK
+211 VSNLTNLRALK
-222 CFSNRLTSLSVSES
+222 CFSNRLTSLSVSNT

-330 RTGIIEISEKA
+330 ETGIIEISEKT

-351 PGLAT
+351 PGSAT

-361 AEGGYTAQCTVA
+361 VEGGYTAQCTVA
-373 VVPADG
+373 VVPASG
-379 YTYDRETNTYTVF
+379 YTYDKETNTYTVF
-392 NEEGLRFWAATATN
+392 NEEGLRFWAAN
-406 GEGCVLVSDIV
+406 GGGCILVSDIV
-417 LAKPTAGES
+417 LAKPVEGES
-426 NWTPVSKRESF
+426 NWTPVSGRQS
-437 TFNGNGHTI
+437 FNGNGHTI

-454 ETDKHVGMFSDAF
+454 ETDEYVGMFSYA
-467 EGVIENLIL
+467 EGGVIENLIL

-485 SSTSSDTTYWV
+485 SSTNAIDYAYIGS
-496 NSTIGGIAGRSQY
+496 IAGGIGFG

-520 LSGNNNSSQNVGGIV
+520 LSNSNKDSRAVGGIV
-535 GTINAANIE
+535 GSSNAANIE

-555 DSFYAGG
+555 NSYSAGG

-571 TRNLKGCLFSGKITG
+571 NPRDLKGCLFSGKITG
-586 GKYIGGISGCGVQYH
+586 GKYIGGISGCGYNYH

-606 ADAEMTTQSSESE
+606 ANAEMTTSADR
-619 TRQKGISADRAE
+619 TWGISADREE

-638 SGNATGGDDESKVD
+638 SGNATDEDSGLKVD
-652 GTSLTWSTA
+652 GTSLTWSMA
-661 VDEMNRA
+661 VDEMNSA
-668 LGSDFALKFVSTE
+668 LGPDFPLKFVST
-681 GNFPELVPR
+681 GGQFPELVPR

>member
-1 MSMKN
+1 MSVKN
-6 SMVKQIVA
+6 FMVKQIIT
-14 ALSVMFLFACEETI
+14 ALSVLFLFACEEKI

-37 SSLLMAVGESSV
+37 SSLLMTVGESSV

-56 EQASIKTV
+56 EQADIKTV
-64 EWRVTEGNGV
+64 RWSVTEGNGV

-85 LKDGRAVVTAVGTG
+85 LKDGRAVVTAAGID

-119 IAAVESGAEPPI
+119 IAAVESGADPPV

-158 MVGAGLTDLSA
+158 MVGAGLTNLSA

-191 TLPETLIR
+191 SLPETLIR
-199 LECENNQLSSLK
+199 LECENNRLHSLK
-211 VSNLTNLHALK
+211 VSKLKNLEALK
-222 CFSNRLTSLSVSES
+222 CFSNRLNSLSVSES
-236 ASLTELYCGMQT
+236 ESLTELYCGMQT
-248 DESGKETELTLTI
+248 DESGKDTDLTLTI

-269 TQWKPIA
+269 TRWKPIA

-311 IAFFPDY
+311 VVFFPDY
-318 AENKQLTWSVEP
+318 AENKQLTWTVEP

-351 PGLAT
+351 IGLAT

-373 VVPADG
+373 VAPASG
-379 YTYDRETNTYTVF
+379 YTFDSKTNTYTVF
-392 NEEGLRFWAATATN
+392 NEEGLRFWAAK
-406 GEGCVLVSDIV
+406 GGGCILVSDIV
-417 LAKPTAGES
+417 LAKPAEGES
-426 NWTPVSKRESF
+426 NWTPVSEGYN
-437 TFNGNGHTI
+437 FNGNGHTI

-454 ETDKHVGMFSDAF
+454 ETDKEVGMFSSAK
-467 EGVIENLIL
+467 GVIENLIL

-485 SSTSSDTTYWV
+485 SSTSDAY
-496 NSTIGGIAGRSQY
+496 IGGIAGIIEAG
-509 GRISNCHVTGT
+509 GRISNCHVTGS
-520 LSGNNNSSQNVGGIV
+520 LSNSNNSSTAVGGIV
-535 GTINAANIE
+535 GYSLWADIE

-555 DSFYAGG
+555 DSNYAGG
-562 IVGETMGLG
+562 IVGYARTMLN

-586 GKYIGGISGCGVQYH
+586 GKYIGGISGYGGGYH
-601 FTANC
+601 FIANC
-606 ADAEMTTQSSESE
+606 ANAEMTTQSSEAQ
-619 TRQKGISADRAE
+619 TNGISAYQAE

-638 SGNATGGDDESKVD
+638 SGNATDGDAESKVD
-652 GTSLTWSTA
+652 GASLTWSMA
-661 VDEMNRA
+661 ADEMNRA
-668 LGSDFALKFVSTE
+668 LGPDFALKFVSTE

>member
-1 MSMKN
+1 MKN
-6 SMVKQIVA
+6 SMVKQIVT
-14 ALSVMFLFACEETI
+14 ALSVMFLFACKETI

-64 EWRVTEGNGV
+64 RWSVTEGSEV

-85 LKDGRAVVTAVGTG
+85 LKDGRAVVTATGTD

-119 IAAVESGAEPPI
+119 IAAVESGAEPPV

-211 VSNLTNLHALK
+211 VSNLTNLRTLK
-222 CFSNRLTSLSVSES
+222 CFSNRLTSLSVSNT

-269 TQWKPIA
+269 TRWKPIA

-330 RTGIIEISEKA
+330 ETGIIAISENGKDS
-341 GGGCHITPVG
+341 CRITPVG

-392 NEEGLRFWAATATN
+392 NEEGLRFWADN
-406 GEGCVLVSDIV
+406 GKGGGCVLVSDIV
-417 LAKPTAGES
+417 LAKPDDGES
-426 NWTPVSKRESF
+426 NWTPVSGRQS
-437 TFNGNGHTI
+437 FNGNGHTI

-454 ETDKHVGMFSDAF
+454 ETDKYVGMFSEA

-485 SSTSSDTTYWV
+485 SSTNVMDYAYIGS
-496 NSTIGGIAGRSQY
+496 IAGGIGFG

-520 LSGNNNSSQNVGGIV
+520 LSNSNKDSRAVGGIV

-555 DSFYAGG
+555 NSFYAGG
-562 IVGETMGLG
+562 ILGESINYLG
-571 TRNLKGCLFSGKITG
+571 NPDNLKGCLFSGKITG
-586 GKYIGGISGCGVQYH
+586 GKYIGGISGCGTGYH
-601 FTANC
+601 LTANC
-606 ADAEMTTQSSESE
+606 AHAEMTTQSSESE
-619 TRQKGISADRAE
+619 TRQKGLSADRAE

-638 SGNATGGDDESKVD
+638 SGNATGADTGIFKVD
-652 GTSLTWSTA
+652 GASLTWSMA

-668 LGSDFALKFVSTE
+668 LGPDFALKFVST
-681 GNFPELVPR
+681 GGQFPELVPR

>member
-14 ALSVMFLFACEETI
+14 ALSVMFLFACEERI

-49 LKATVLP
+49 LKAIVLP

-64 EWRVTEGNGV
+64 RWSVTEGSEV

-85 LKDGRAVVTAVGTG
+85 LKDGRAVVTAAGTD
-99 SEKSGNCTV
+99 SEKSGKCTI

-119 IAAVESGAEPPI
+119 IAAVESGAEPPV

-211 VSNLTNLHALK
+211 VSKLKNLEALK
-222 CFSNRLTSLSVSES
+222 CFSNHLNSLSVSES

-261 NNRQTEQW
+261 NNQQTEQW
-269 TQWKPIA
+269 TRWKQIA

-311 IAFFPDY
+311 VLFFPDY

-373 VVPADG
+373 VVPASG
-379 YTYDRETNTYTVF
+379 YTYDSETDTYTVF
-392 NEEGLRFWAATATN
+392 NEEGLRAWAAN
-406 GEGCVLVSDIV
+406 GGGCVLVSDII
-417 LAKPTAGES
+417 LAKPVDGES
-426 NWTPVSKRESF
+426 NWTPVMVSEWQSF

-454 ETDKHVGMFSDAF
+454 ETDKAVGMFSDAKK
-467 EGVIENLIL
+467 GVIENLIL

-485 SSTSSDTTYWV
+485 SSSY
-496 NSTIGGIAGRSQY
+496 IGGIAGITQY

-520 LSGNNNSSQNVGGIV
+520 LSNSNKDSRAVGGIV
-535 GTINAANIE
+535 GSSNAANIE

-571 TRNLKGCLFSGKITG
+571 NPCNLKGCLFSGKITG
-586 GKYIGGISGCGVQYH
+586 GKYIGGISGCGVQYL

-606 ADAEMTTQSSESE
+606 AHAEMTTQSSESE

-638 SGNATGGDDESKVD
+638 SGNATGGDAESKVN
-652 GTSLTWSTA
+652 GTSLTWSMA

-668 LGSDFALKFVSTE
+668 LGPDFALKFVSTE
-681 GNFPELVPR
+681 GNFPELVSR

>member
-14 ALSVMFLFACEETI
+14 ALSVMFLFACKETI

-37 SSLLMAVGESSV
+37 SSLVMAVGESSV
-49 LKATVLP
+49 LKAIVLP

-64 EWRVTEGNGV
+64 RWSVTEGSEV

-85 LKDGRAVVTAVGTG
+85 LKDGRAVVTAAGTD
-99 SEKSGNCTV
+99 SEKSGKCTI

-119 IAAVESGAEPPI
+119 IAAVESGAEPPV

-158 MVGAGLTDLSA
+158 MVGVGLTDLSA

-211 VSNLTNLHALK
+211 VSKLKNLEALK
-222 CFSNRLTSLSVSES
+222 CFSNHLNSLSVSES
-236 ASLTELYCGMQT
+236 ESLTELYCGMQT

-269 TQWKPIA
+269 TRWKPIE

-311 IAFFPDY
+311 VLFFPDY

-373 VVPADG
+373 VVPASG
-379 YTYDRETNTYTVF
+379 YTYDKETNTYTVF
-392 NEEGLRFWAATATN
+392 NEEGLRFWAAK
-406 GEGCVLVSDIV
+406 GGGCVLVSDIV

-426 NWTPVSKRESF
+426 NWTPVSGRQS
-437 TFNGNGHTI
+437 FNGNGHTI

-454 ETDKHVGMFSDAF
+454 ETDEYVGMFSYA
-467 EGVIENLIL
+467 EGGVIENLIL

-485 SSTSSDTTYWV
+485 SSTSDAY
-496 NSTIGGIAGRSQY
+496 IGSIAGAIGAG

-520 LSGNNNSSQNVGGIV
+520 LSNNKTSRAVGGIV
-535 GTINAANIE
+535 GTGVLAEIIE

-555 DSFYAGG
+555 NSFYAGG
-562 IVGETMGLG
+562 ILGESINLSKLS
-571 TRNLKGCLFSGKITG
+571 NLKGCLFSGKITG
-586 GKYIGGISGCGVQYH
+586 GTYIGGISGCGYGYH

-606 ADAEMTTQSSESE
+606 ADAEMTTQSSADR
-619 TRQKGISADRAE
+619 TWQKGISADRAE
-631 SITACYW
+631 SIAACYW
-638 SGNATGGDDESKVD
+638 SGNATGGDAESKVN

-661 VDEMNRA
+661 VDKMNSA
-668 LGSDFALKFVSTE
+668 LGPDFPLKFVSTG

>member
-1 MSMKN
+1 MKN
-6 SMVKQIVA
+6 SMVKQIVT
-14 ALSVMFLFACEETI
+14 ALSVIFLFACKETI

-49 LKATVLP
+49 LKAIVLP

-64 EWRVTEGNGV
+64 RWSVTEGSEV

-85 LKDGRAVVTAVGTG
+85 LKDGRAVVTATGTD

-119 IAAVESGAEPPI
+119 IAAVESGAEPPV

-211 VSNLTNLHALK
+211 VSNLTNLRALK
-222 CFSNRLTSLSVSES
+222 CFSNRLTSLSVSNT

-298 QIDMKTGEEAVLT
+298 QIDMETGEEAVLT
-311 IAFFPDY
+311 VLFFPDY

-330 RTGIIEISEKA
+330 GTGIIEISEKT

-351 PGLAT
+351 LGSAT

-373 VVPADG
+373 VVPVGG
-379 YTYDRETNTYTVF
+379 YTYDKETDTYTVF
-392 NEEGLRFWAATATN
+392 NEEGLRFWAAN
-406 GEGCVLVSDIV
+406 GGGCVLVSDIV
-417 LAKPTAGES
+417 LTKPDEGKS
-426 NWTPVSKRESF
+426 NWTPVYQRESF

-454 ETDKHVGMFSDAF
+454 ETDKYVGMFSDAR
-467 EGVIENLIL
+467 GTIENLIL

-485 SSTSSDTTYWV
+485 SSTDLMKDYGTGS
-496 NSTIGGIAGRSQY
+496 IAGTIRSR

-520 LSGNNNSSQNVGGIV
+520 LSNSNKDSIAVGGIV
-535 GTINAANIE
+535 GNSSSANIE

-555 DSFYAGG
+555 NSYYAGG
-562 IVGETMGLG
+562 IVGEG
-571 TRNLKGCLFSGKITG
+571 TNTNGHLKGCLFSGKITG
-586 GKYIGGISGCGVQYH
+586 GTYIGGIRGGGYGYH
-601 FTANC
+601 LTANC
-606 ADAEMTTQSSESE
+606 ANAEMQSSEE
-619 TRQKGISADRAE
+619 TTFQKGINADRAE

-638 SGNATGGDDESKVD
+638 SGNATGADGSLKVN
-652 GTSLTWSTA
+652 GTSLTWSMA
-661 VDEMNRA
+661 VDEMNSA
-668 LGSDFALKFVSTE
+668 LGPDFALKFVSTD

>member
-6 SMVKQIVA
+6 SMVKQIVT
-14 ALSVMFLFACEETI
+14 ALSVMFLFACKETI

-49 LKATVLP
+49 LKAIVLP

-64 EWRVTEGNGV
+64 RWSVTEGSEV

-85 LKDGRAVVTAVGTG
+85 LKDGRAVVTATGTD

-119 IAAVESGAEPPI
+119 IAAVESGAEPPV

-211 VSNLTNLHALK
+211 VSNLTNLRALK
-222 CFSNRLTSLSVSES
+222 CFSNHLNSLSVSES
-236 ASLTELYCGMQT
+236 ESLTELYCGMQT

-269 TQWKPIA
+269 TRWKPIA
-276 ENKNVFAMI
+276 ENKNVFAMS
-285 PGTRLEKIEPDQK
+285 PGIRLEKIEPDQK

-330 RTGIIEISEKA
+330 RTGIIAISENGKDS
-341 GGGCHITPVG
+341 CHITPVG

-373 VVPADG
+373 VEPAG
-379 YTYDRETNTYTVF
+379 GFTYDRETNTYTVF
-392 NEEGLRFWAATATN
+392 NEEGLRAWAAN
-406 GEGCVLVSDIV
+406 GGGCVLVSDIV
-417 LAKPTAGES
+417 LAKPDEGKS
-426 NWTPVSKRESF
+426 NWTPVYQSESF

-454 ETDKHVGMFSDAF
+454 ETDKYVGMFSEA

-485 SSTSSDTTYWV
+485 SSTSDYIISCTG
-496 NSTIGGIAGRSQY
+496 SIAGYFSF

-520 LSGNNNSSQNVGGIV
+520 LSSSNTSRDVGGIV
-535 GTINAANIE
+535 GHSFRADIE

-555 DSFYAGG
+555 DSLYAGG
-562 IVGETMGLG
+562 IVGAAETISNDE
-571 TRNLKGCLFSGKITG
+571 RNLKGCLFSGKITG
-586 GKYIGGISGCGVQYH
+586 GKYIGGISGFGNYCH

-606 ADAEMTTQSSESE
+606 ANAEMTTQSSEAQ
-619 TRQKGISADRAE
+619 TNGISYYTTYLA
-631 SITACYW
+631 SLVTACYW
-638 SGNATGGDDESKVD
+638 SGNATGEKSGLKVD

-661 VDEMNRA
+661 VNEMNSA
-668 LGSDFALKFVSTE
+668 LGPDFALKFVSTG

>member
-1 MSMKN
+1 MS
-6 SMVKQIVA
+6 V
-14 ALSVMFLFACEETI
+14 LFLFACEETI

-49 LKATVLP
+49 LKAIVLP
-56 EQASIKTV
+56 EQAGIKTV
-64 EWRVTEGNGV
+64 EWRVTEGDGV

-85 LKDGRAVVTAVGTG
+85 LKDGRAVVTAAGTG

-211 VSNLTNLHALK
+211 VSNLTNLHTLK

-276 ENKNVFAMI
+276 ENKNVFAVI

-330 RTGIIEISEKA
+330 GTGIIEISEKT

-373 VVPADG
+373 VEPASG
-379 YTYDRETNTYTVF
+379 FIYDRETNTYTVF
-392 NEEGLRFWAATATN
+392 NEEGLRAWAAN
-406 GEGCVLVSDIV
+406 GGGCILVSDII
-417 LAKPTAGES
+417 LAKPAEGES
-426 NWTPVSKRESF
+426 NWTPMMVSEWQSF

-454 ETDKHVGMFSDAF
+454 ETDKAVGMFSDAKG
-467 EGVIENLIL
+467 GVIENLIL

-485 SSTSSDTTYWV
+485 SSTRDAD
-496 NSTIGGIAGRSQY
+496 IGSIAGISQY

-520 LSGNNNSSQNVGGIV
+520 LSNSNNSSRAVGGIV
-535 GTINAANIE
+535 GSSNAANIE

-571 TRNLKGCLFSGKITG
+571 NPRNLKGCLFSGKITG
-586 GKYIGGISGCGVQYH
+586 GKYIGGISGCGYQYH

-606 ADAEMTTQSSESE
+606 ADAEMTTQSSEE
-619 TRQKGISADRAE
+619 RTYQKGISADRAE

-638 SGNATGGDDESKVD
+638 SGNATGEDTGLKVD
-652 GTSLTWSTA
+652 GTSLTWSMA
-661 VDEMNRA
+661 VDEMNSA
-668 LGSDFALKFVSTE
+668 LGPDFALKFVSTG

>member
-1 MSMKN
+1 MKN

-49 LKATVLP
+49 LKAIVLP

-64 EWRVTEGNGV
+64 RWSVTEGSEV

-85 LKDGRAVVTAVGTG
+85 LKDGRAVVTAVGTD
-99 SEKSGNCTV
+99 SEKSGKCTV

-119 IAAVESGAEPPI
+119 IAAVESGAEPPV

-158 MVGAGLTDLSA
+158 MIGAGLTDLSA

-211 VSNLTNLHALK
+211 VSKLKNLEALK
-222 CFSNRLTSLSVSES
+222 CFSNHLNSLSVSELE
-236 ASLTELYCGMQT
+236 SLTELYCGMQT

-269 TQWKPIA
+269 TRWKPIA

-285 PGTRLEKIEPDQK
+285 PGTRLEKIEPNQK

-330 RTGIIEISEKA
+330 ETGIIAISENGKDS
-341 GGGCHITPVG
+341 CRITPVE

-373 VVPADG
+373 VEPASG
-379 YTYDRETNTYTVF
+379 YTYDSETDTYTVF
-392 NEEGLRFWAATATN
+392 NEEGLRYWADYK
-406 GEGCVLVSDIV
+406 GGGCVLLVSDIV
-417 LAKPTAGES
+417 LTKPDEGKS
-426 NWTPVSKRESF
+426 NWTPVSERKSF

-454 ETDKHVGMFSDAF
+454 ETDRHVGMFSDAYN
-467 EGVIENLIL
+467 GVIENLIL

-485 SSTSSDTTYWV
+485 SSTSNASR
-496 NSTIGGIAGRSQY
+496 IGGIVGLSTY

-520 LSGNNNSSQNVGGIV
+520 LSGSNNSSQEVGGIV
-535 GTINAANIE
+535 GSCEATDIE

-555 DSFYAGG
+555 NSYSAGG
-562 IVGETMGLG
+562 IVGDAVDLYESS
-571 TRNLKGCLFSGKITG
+571 NLKGCLFSGKITG
-586 GKYIGGISGCGVQYH
+586 GQYIGGISGSGRDYH

-606 ADAEMTTQSSESE
+606 AHAEMTTRSSEAQTYQE
-619 TRQKGISADRAE
+619 GISADRAQ

-638 SGNATGGDDESKVD
+638 SGNATGEKTGLKVD
-652 GTSLTWSTA
+652 GTSLTWSMA
-661 VDEMNRA
+661 VEEMNSA
-668 LGSDFALKFVSTE
+668 LGPDFALKFVST
-681 GNFPELVPR
+681 GGQFPELVPR

>member
-49 LKATVLP
+49 LKAIVLP

-64 EWRVTEGNGV
+64 RWSVTEGSEV

-85 LKDGRAVVTAVGTG
+85 LKDGRAVVTATGTD

-119 IAAVESGAEPPI
+119 IAAIESGAEPPV

-158 MVGAGLTDLSA
+158 MIGAGLTDLSA

-211 VSNLTNLHALK
+211 VSNLTNLRTLK
-222 CFSNRLTSLSVSES
+222 CFSNRLTSLSVSNT

-248 DESGKETELTLTI
+248 DESGKETDLTLTI

-269 TQWKPIA
+269 TRWKPIA

-330 RTGIIEISEKA
+330 ETGIIAISENGKDS
-341 GGGCHITPVG
+341 CHITPVG

-373 VVPADG
+373 VVPASG
-379 YTYDRETNTYTVF
+379 YTYDKETNTYTVF
-392 NEEGLRFWAATATN
+392 NEEGLRFWAAMATN

-417 LAKPTAGES
+417 LAKPTAEES
-426 NWTPVSKRESF
+426 NWTPVSERESF

-454 ETDKHVGMFSDAF
+454 ETDKYVGMFSDV

-485 SSTSSDTTYWV
+485 SSTGDTTYWI
-496 NSTIGGIAGRSQY
+496 NSSIGGIAGYFSY
-509 GRISNCHVTGT
+509 GKISNCHVTGT
-520 LSGNNNSSQNVGGIV
+520 LSGSNNSSQNVGGIV
-535 GTINAANIE
+535 GNSYGADIE

-555 DSFYAGG
+555 NSSRVGG
-562 IVGETMGLG
+562 IVGKTDDLG
-571 TRNLKGCLFSGKITG
+571 QHNLKGCLFSGKITG
-586 GKYIGGISGCGVQYH
+586 GKYIGGISGYGYGCH

-606 ADAEMTTQSSESE
+606 AHAEMQSSEE
-619 TRQKGISADRAE
+619 LTYQKGISAERVE
-631 SITACYW
+631 SPITACYW
-638 SGNATGGDDESKVD
+638 SGNATGEDGSLKVD

-661 VDEMNRA
+661 VEEMNSA
-668 LGSDFALKFVSTE
+668 LGPDFPLKFVSTE

>member
-1 MSMKN
+1 MKN
-6 SMVKQIVA
+6 SIVKQIVTA
-14 ALSVMFLFACEETI
+14 MSVLFLFACEETI

-49 LKATVLP
+49 LKAIVLP
-56 EQASIKTV
+56 EQAGIKTV
-64 EWRVTEGNGV
+64 EWRVTEGDGV

-85 LKDGRAVVTAVGTG
+85 LKDGRAVVTAAGTG

-211 VSNLTNLHALK
+211 VSNLTNLHTLK

-276 ENKNVFAMI
+276 ENKNVFAVI

-330 RTGIIEISEKA
+330 GTGIIEISEKT

-373 VVPADG
+373 VEPASG
-379 YTYDRETNTYTVF
+379 FIYDRETNTYTVF
-392 NEEGLRFWAATATN
+392 NEEGLRAWAAN
-406 GEGCVLVSDIV
+406 GGGCILVSDII
-417 LAKPTAGES
+417 LAKPDDGKS
-426 NWTPVSKRESF
+426 NWTPINERESI

-454 ETDKHVGMFSDAF
+454 ETDKYVGMFSEA

-485 SSTSSDTTYWV
+485 SSTSDYIISCTG
-496 NSTIGGIAGRSQY
+496 SIAGYFSF

-520 LSGNNNSSQNVGGIV
+520 LSSSNTSRDVGGIV
-535 GTINAANIE
+535 GHSFRADIE

-555 DSFYAGG
+555 DSLYAGG
-562 IVGETMGLG
+562 IVGAAETISNDE
-571 TRNLKGCLFSGKITG
+571 RNLKGCLFSGKITG
-586 GKYIGGISGCGVQYH
+586 GKYIGGISGYENGYH
-601 FTANC
+601 FIANC
-606 ADAEMTTQSSESE
+606 AHAEMTTQSSEAQ
-619 TRQKGISADRAE
+619 TNGISAYSDDQTAGLV
-631 SITACYW
+631 TACYW
-638 SGNATGGDDESKVD
+638 SGNATGDKSGLKVD
-652 GTSLTWSTA
+652 GTSLTWSMA

-668 LGSDFALKFVSTE
+668 LGPDFALKFVSTG

>member
-6 SMVKQIVA
+6 SMVKQIVT
-14 ALSVMFLFACEETI
+14 ALSVMFLFACKETI

-49 LKATVLP
+49 LKAIVLP

-64 EWRVTEGNGV
+64 RWSVTEGSEV

-85 LKDGRAVVTAVGTG
+85 LKDGRAVVTAAGTD

-119 IAAVESGAEPPI
+119 IAAVESGAEPPV

-158 MVGAGLTDLSA
+158 MVGVGLTDLSA

-211 VSNLTNLHALK
+211 VSKLKNLEALK
-222 CFSNRLTSLSVSES
+222 CFSNHLNSLSVSES

-269 TQWKPIA
+269 TRWKPIA

-311 IAFFPDY
+311 VLFFPDY

-330 RTGIIEISEKA
+330 ETGIIAISENGKDS
-341 GGGCHITPVG
+341 CHITPVG

-361 AEGGYTAQCTVA
+361 AEGGYTAQCKVA
-373 VVPADG
+373 VVPASG
-379 YTYDRETNTYTVF
+379 YTYDKETNTYTVF
-392 NEEGLRFWAATATN
+392 NEEGLRFWAAATATY
-406 GEGCVLVSDIV
+406 GERCVLVSDIV

-426 NWTPVSKRESF
+426 NWTPVSERESF

-454 ETDKHVGMFSDAF
+454 ETDKYVGMFSKA

-485 SSTSSDTTYWV
+485 SSTGDTTYWI
-496 NSTIGGIAGRSQY
+496 NSSIGGIAGWSQY

-520 LSGNNNSSQNVGGIV
+520 LSNSNNSSQNVGGIV
-535 GTINAANIE
+535 GLSTNANIE

-555 DSFYAGG
+555 DSFFAGG
-562 IVGETMGLG
+562 IVGESDTC
-571 TRNLKGCLFSGKITG
+571 NLKGCLFSGKITG
-586 GKYIGGISGCGVQYH
+586 GTYIGGISGCGDYSH
-601 FTANC
+601 FIANC
-606 ADAEMTTQSSESE
+606 AHAEMTTQSSEE
-619 TRQKGISADRAE
+619 QTYQEGVSARDYGE

-638 SGNATGGDDESKVD
+638 SGNATGGDAESKVN

-661 VDEMNRA
+661 VDEMNSA
-668 LGSDFALKFVSTE
+668 LGPDFALKFVST
-681 GNFPELVPR
+681 GGQFPELVPR

>member
-1 MSMKN
+1 MSVKN

-49 LKATVLP
+49 LKAIVLP

-85 LKDGRAVVTAVGTG
+85 LKDGRAVVTAAGTG

-119 IAAVESGAEPPI
+119 IAAVEAGATPPV

-158 MVGAGLTDLSA
+158 MVEAGLTDLSA

-199 LECENNQLSSLK
+199 LECENNRLHSLK
-211 VSNLTNLHALK
+211 VSKLKNLEALK
-222 CFSNRLTSLSVSES
+222 CFSNHLNSLSVSES

-248 DESGKETELTLTI
+248 DESGKEKELTLTI

-269 TQWKPIA
+269 TRWKPIA

-330 RTGIIEISEKA
+330 ETGIIEISEKA
-341 GGGCHITPVG
+341 GGGCHITPVE

-392 NEEGLRFWAATATN
+392 NEEGLRFWADN
-406 GEGCVLVSDIV
+406 GKGGRCVLVSDIV
-417 LAKPTAGES
+417 LAKPAEGES
-426 NWTPVSKRESF
+426 NWTPVTPDFTQESI

-446 ANMTIVGT
+446 ANMTIVETGT
-454 ETDKHVGMFSDAF
+454 ETYNNVGMFSTAV
-467 EGVIENLIL
+467 VIENLIL
-476 KDVDIRSSY
+476 KDVDIRY
-485 SSTSSDTTYWV
+485 SSTNGTTYIGSIV
-496 NSTIGGIAGRSQY
+496 GTIEAG

-520 LSGNNNSSQNVGGIV
+520 LSSNSNKASRAVGGIV
-535 GTINAANIE
+535 GTGVLAEIIE

-555 DSFYAGG
+555 NSFYAGG
-562 IVGETMGLG
+562 ILGESINLDKLS
-571 TRNLKGCLFSGKITG
+571 NLKGCLFSGKITG
-586 GKYIGGISGCGVQYH
+586 GTYIGGISGCGYGYYL
-601 FTANC
+601 TANC
-606 ADAEMTTQSSESE
+606 ADAEMTTQSSADR
-619 TRQKGISADRAE
+619 TWQKGISADRAE

-668 LGSDFALKFVSTE
+668 LGPDFPLKFVSTE

>member
-1 MSMKN
+1 MSVKN

-14 ALSVMFLFACEETI
+14 ALSVMFLFACKETI

-49 LKATVLP
+49 LKAIVLP

-64 EWRVTEGNGV
+64 RWSVTEGSEV

-85 LKDGRAVVTAVGTG
+85 LKDGRAVVTAAGTD
-99 SEKSGNCTV
+99 SEKSGKCTI

-119 IAAVESGAEPPI
+119 IAAVESGAEPPV

-153 VRSLF
+153 VRSLL
-158 MVGAGLTDLSA
+158 MIEAGLTDLSA

-211 VSNLTNLHALK
+211 VSNLTNLRALK

-236 ASLTELYCGMQT
+236 ESLTELYCGMQT

-261 NNRQTEQW
+261 NNQQTEQW
-269 TQWKPIA
+269 TRWKPIA
-276 ENKNVFAMI
+276 QNKNVFAMI

-298 QIDMKTGEEAVLT
+298 QIDMETGEEAVMTVL
-311 IAFFPDY
+311 FFPDY

-330 RTGIIEISEKA
+330 ETGIIAISENGKDS
-341 GGGCHITPVG
+341 CHITPVG
-351 PGLAT
+351 PGSAT

-361 AEGGYTAQCTVA
+361 AEGGYTAQCTV
-373 VVPADG
+373 VVAPAGG
-379 YTYDRETNTYTVF
+379 YTYDKETNTYTVF
-392 NEEGLRFWAATATN
+392 NEKGLRAWAAN
-406 GEGCVLVSDIV
+406 GGGCVLVSDIV
-417 LAKPTAGES
+417 LTKPDEGKS
-426 NWTPVSKRESF
+426 NWTPVYQSESF

-446 ANMTIVGT
+446 ANMTIVRT
-454 ETDKHVGMFSDAF
+454 ENEYVGMFSYARGG
-467 EGVIENLIL
+467 GVIENLIL

-485 SSTSSDTTYWV
+485 SSTDPMRGCTGS
-496 NSTIGGIAGRSQY
+496 IAGFFGD

-520 LSGNNNSSQNVGGIV
+520 LSNSNKDSGVVGGIVGGIV
-535 GTINAANIE
+535 GTSYGDIE

-555 DSFYAGG
+555 NSHYAGG
-562 IVGETMGLG
+562 IMGESGNTNGH
-571 TRNLKGCLFSGKITG
+571 LKGCLFSGKITG
-586 GKYIGGISGCGVQYH
+586 GKYIGGIRGGGYGCH
-601 FTANC
+601 FIANC
-606 ADAEMTTQSSESE
+606 ANAEMQSSEKP
-619 TRQKGISADRAE
+619 TFQGGIDADRAE

-638 SGNATGGDDESKVD
+638 SGNATREDGSLKVD
-652 GTSLTWSTA
+652 GTSLTWSMA
-661 VDEMNRA
+661 VDAMNSA
-668 LGSDFALKFVSTE
+668 LGPDFALKFVSTG

>member
-1 MSMKN
+1 MSVKN
-6 SMVKQIVA
+6 SMVKQIVIA
-14 ALSVMFLFACEETI
+14 MSVMFLFACEETI

-49 LKATVLP
+49 LKAIVLP
-56 EQASIKTV
+56 EQAGIKTV
-64 EWRVTEGNGV
+64 EWRVTEGSEV

-85 LKDGRAVVTAVGTG
+85 LKDGRAVVTAAGTD
-99 SEKSGNCTV
+99 SEKSGNCTI

-119 IAAVESGAEPPI
+119 IAAVESGAEPPV

-222 CFSNRLTSLSVSES
+222 CFSNHLTSLSVSES

-269 TQWKPIA
+269 TRWKPIA
-276 ENKNVFAMI
+276 ENKNVFAVI

-298 QIDMKTGEEAVLT
+298 QINMKTGEEAVLT

-330 RTGIIEISEKA
+330 GTGIIAISENGKDS
-341 GGGCHITPVG
+341 CRITPVG

-373 VVPADG
+373 VEPAG
-379 YTYDRETNTYTVF
+379 GFTYDRETNTYTVF
-392 NEEGLRFWAATATN
+392 NEEGLRVWAAN
-406 GEGCVLVSDIV
+406 GGGCVLVSDIV
-417 LAKPTAGES
+417 LAKPAEGES
-426 NWTPVSKRESF
+426 NWTPVVGSDSQWQSF

-454 ETDKHVGMFSDAF
+454 ETDKYVGMFSEA

-485 SSTSSDTTYWV
+485 SSDTSYTESY
-496 NSTIGGIAGRSQY
+496 IGGIAGYFSF

-520 LSGNNNSSQNVGGIV
+520 LSDSNHSSQRVGGIV
-535 GTINAANIE
+535 GDSYRADIE

-555 DSFYAGG
+555 NGLQVGG
-562 IVGETMGLG
+562 IVGLATANVN
-571 TRNLKGCLFSGKITG
+571 TYNLKGCLFSGKITG
-586 GKYIGGISGCGVQYH
+586 GKYIGGISGYESDYH
-601 FTANC
+601 FIANC
-606 ADAEMTTQSSESE
+606 AHAEMTTQSSEAQ
-619 TRQKGISADRAE
+619 TNGISDYSNYQTAGLV
-631 SITACYW
+631 TACYW
-638 SGNATGGDDESKVD
+638 SGNATGDDSGLEVD

-668 LGSDFALKFVSTE
+668 LGPDFALKFVSTG

>member
-1 MSMKN
+1 MSVKN
-6 SMVKQIVA
+6 FVVRQILTA
-14 ALSVMFLFACEETI
+14 MSVLFLFACEETI
-28 PIESVTVEP
+28 PIESITVEP

-56 EQASIKTV
+56 EQAGIKTV

-85 LKDGRAVVTAVGTG
+85 LKDGRAVVTAAGTG

-119 IAAVESGAEPPI
+119 IAAVESGAEPPVN
-131 DWQKNEDG
+131 WQKNEDG

-169 IRYFGGLEELFCAD
+169 IRYFAGLEELFCAD

-191 TLPETLIR
+191 SLPETLVR
-199 LECENNQLSSLK
+199 LECENNRLSSLE
-211 VSNLTNLHALK
+211 VSQLKNLQALK
-222 CFSNRLTSLSVSES
+222 CFSNHLNSLSVSES

-269 TQWKPIA
+269 TRWKPIA

-298 QIDMKTGEEAVLT
+298 QIDMRTGEEAVLT
-311 IAFFPDY
+311 VLFFPDY

-361 AEGGYTAQCTVA
+361 TEGGYTAQCTVA
-373 VVPADG
+373 VVPASG
-379 YTYDRETNTYTVF
+379 YTYDSKTNTYTVF
-392 NEEGLRFWAATATN
+392 NEQGLRVWAAK
-406 GEGCVLVSDIV
+406 GGGCILVSDIV
-417 LAKPTAGES
+417 LAKPAEGES
-426 NWTPVSKRESF
+426 NWTPVSGRQS
-437 TFNGNGHTI
+437 FNGNGHTI

-454 ETDKHVGMFSDAF
+454 ETDDYVGMFSSAT
-467 EGVIENLIL
+467 GTIENLIL

-485 SSTSSDTTYWV
+485 SSTNDVY
-496 NSTIGGIAGRSQY
+496 IGSVAGAIQSG
-509 GRISNCHVTGT
+509 GRISNCHVTGI
-520 LSGNNNSSQNVGGIV
+520 LSNSNNSSRAVGGIV
-535 GTINAANIE
+535 GISVVANIE

-555 DSFYAGG
+555 NSFYTGG
-562 IVGETMGLG
+562 ILGESIALNNTG
-571 TRNLKGCLFSGKITG
+571 NLKGCLFSGKITG
-586 GKYIGGISGCGVQYH
+586 GKYIGGISGCGYGYH
-601 FTANC
+601 FTVNC
-606 ADAEMTTQSSESE
+606 ANAEMTTQSSEES
-619 TRQKGISADRAE
+619 TYQGGISADRAE

-638 SGNATGGDDESKVD
+638 SGNAADGDVESKVD
-652 GTSLTWSTA
+652 GTSLTWSMA

>member
-1 MSMKN
+1 MKN
-6 SMVKQIVA
+6 SMVKQIVT
-14 ALSVMFLFACEETI
+14 ALSVMFLFACKETI

-64 EWRVTEGNGV
+64 RWSVTEGSEV

-85 LKDGRAVVTAVGTG
+85 LKDGRAVVTAAGTD
-99 SEKSGNCTV
+99 SEKSGKCTI

-119 IAAVESGAEPPI
+119 IAAVESGAEPPV

-158 MVGAGLTDLSA
+158 MIGAGLTDLSA

-211 VSNLTNLHALK
+211 VSNLTNLRTLK
-222 CFSNRLTSLSVSES
+222 CFSNRLTSLSVSELE
-236 ASLTELYCGMQT
+236 SLTELYCGMQT
-248 DESGKETELTLTI
+248 DESGKETDLTLTI
-261 NNRQTEQW
+261 NNQQTEQW

-298 QIDMKTGEEAVLT
+298 QIDMETGEEAVLT
-311 IAFFPDY
+311 VLFFPDY

-330 RTGIIEISEKA
+330 RTGIIEISEKT

-351 PGLAT
+351 LGLAT

-373 VVPADG
+373 VVPAGG
-379 YTYDRETNTYTVF
+379 YTYDKETDTYTVF
-392 NEEGLRFWAATATN
+392 NEKGLRFWAAN
-406 GEGCVLVSDIV
+406 GGGCVLVSDIV
-417 LAKPTAGES
+417 LTKPDEGKS
-426 NWTPVSKRESF
+426 NWTPVYQSESF

-454 ETDKHVGMFSDAF
+454 ETDEYVGMFSNAG

-476 KDVDIRSSY
+476 KDVDIRSSF
-485 SSTSSDTTYWV
+485 SSTSSDTSY
-496 NSTIGGIAGRSQY
+496 IGGIAGRSGD

-520 LSGNNNSSQNVGGIV
+520 LSNSNKDARAVGGIV
-535 GTINAANIE
+535 GTIAAANIE

-555 DSFYAGG
+555 NSRYAGG
-562 IVGETMGLG
+562 IVGEG
-571 TRNLKGCLFSGKITG
+571 RNTNGHLKGCLFSGKITG
-586 GKYIGGISGCGVQYH
+586 GTYIGGIRGGGYGWH
-601 FTANC
+601 FIANC
-606 ADAEMTTQSSESE
+606 AHAEMTTRSSEAQ
-619 TRQKGISADRAE
+619 TYQGGIDADRAE

-638 SGNATGGDDESKVD
+638 SGNATGADGSLKVN

-661 VDEMNRA
+661 VDEMNSA
-668 LGSDFALKFVSTE
+668 LGPDFALKFVSTG

>member
-1 MSMKN
+1 MKN
-6 SMVKQIVA
+6 SMVKQIVT
-14 ALSVMFLFACEETI
+14 ALSVMFLFACKETI

-49 LKATVLP
+49 LKAIVLP

-64 EWRVTEGNGV
+64 RWSVTEGSEV

-85 LKDGRAVVTAVGTG
+85 LKDGRAVVTATGTD

-119 IAAVESGAEPPI
+119 IAAVESGAEPPV

-222 CFSNRLTSLSVSES
+222 CFSNHLTSLSVSELE
-236 ASLTELYCGMQT
+236 SLTELYCGMQT

-269 TQWKPIA
+269 TRWKPIA

-330 RTGIIEISEKA
+330 ETGIIAISENGKDS
-341 GGGCHITPVG
+341 CHITPVG

-373 VVPADG
+373 VVPASG
-379 YTYDRETNTYTVF
+379 YTYDKETNTYTVF
-392 NEEGLRFWAATATN
+392 NEEGLRFWAAMATN

-426 NWTPVSKRESF
+426 NWTPVSERESF

-454 ETDKHVGMFSDAF
+454 ETDKKVGMFSDAG

-485 SSTSSDTTYWV
+485 SSSSDAY
-496 NSTIGGIAGRSQY
+496 IGSIAGFIGAR
-509 GRISNCHVTGT
+509 GRISNCHITGT
-520 LSGNNNSSQNVGGIV
+520 LSGSNKSWAVGGIV
-535 GTINAANIE
+535 GDSYLTDIE

-555 DSFYAGG
+555 NGSYVGG
-562 IVGETMGLG
+562 IVGFPSANVDNTC
-571 TRNLKGCLFSGKITG
+571 NLKGCLFSGKITG
-586 GKYIGGISGCGVQYH
+586 GKYIGGISGRGKDYH
-601 FTANC
+601 FIANC
-606 ADAEMTTQSSESE
+606 AHAEMTTQSSEAQ
-619 TRQKGISADRAE
+619 TNGISDYYDY
-631 SITACYW
+631 STAGSVTDCYW
-638 SGNATGGDDESKVD
+638 SGNATDEDSGLKVD

-661 VDEMNRA
+661 VDEMNSA
-668 LGSDFALKFVSTE
+668 LGPDFPLKFVSTD